1 MKKTVLM
8 LGDSLTQGNDWG
20 RAFPACRVVNLGLG
34 GDTCAGL
41 WGRLDE
47 VAASEP
53 DLIFL
58 MIGTNDF
65 LKGFLAEEI
74 LEGHKRIWKELGQ
87 KCPKARLHVQ
97 AIPPYM
103 EEALPGL
110 APNLDIMAANRLLAE
125 EAEKSGLP
133 FIDVFHAL
141 ADADRQLPA
150 EYTSDGVH
158 LTAPAYRLWEGLLR
172 PFIERSG
179 ALS

>member
-8 LGDSLTQGNDWG
+8 LGDSLTEGNVWG

-34 GDTCAGL
+34 GDTCAGV

-47 VAASEP
+47 AAAAEP

-65 LKGFLAEEI
+65 LKGFSAEEI
-74 LEGHKRIWKELGQ
+74 LEGHRRIWTELGQ
-87 KCPKARLHVQ
+87 KLSRARLHVQ
-97 AIPPYM
+97 SVPPYM

-110 APNLDIMAANRLLAE
+110 SPNLDIMAVNRLLAD
-125 EAEKSGLP
+125 EADKRALP
-133 FIDVFHAL
+133 FIDVFSAL
-141 ADADRQLPA
+141 ADVDRQLPA

-158 LTAPAYRLWEGLLR
+158 LTSPAYRLWEDLLR
-172 PFIERSG
+172 PFID
-179 ALS
+179 A